1 MWYGLSTNV
10 YISYL
15 SRRSK
20 VIRGHNSCKKGE
32 FLPKNTFFSHYGE
45 CMHETWNAYRRQIG
59 LVCHKMFAHL
69 TKVKGH
75 QEHGADSSFS
85 CLAFLLCKSM
95 SYGFTKMCPFLISL
109 SVKYGSPII
118 VSVGAFFKREIF
130 LKLWQIFSPISMY
143 FRLGLAGMKK
153 EDIVSLCSHP

>member
-1 MWYGLSTNV
+1 MIWVFKKCIY
-10 YISYL
+10 YL
-15 SRRSK
+15 SRKSK
-20 VIRGHNSCKKGE
+20 VIRGHNLCKKRGI
-32 FLPKNTFFSHYGE
+32 LPEITFFFSHYGE
-45 CMHETWNAYRRQIG
+45 FMHETWNAYRRQIG
-59 LVCHKMFAHL
+59 LVCCKMFAHL

-85 CLAFLLCKSM
+85 FRLSFYAKGM

-118 VSVGAFFKREIF
+118 VSVGAFLKREIF
-130 LKLWQIFSPISMY
+130 LKLWQIFSPISMS

-153 EDIVSLCSHP
+153 EYIVNLCSHP